1 MLPKW
6 FLYMILT
13 LVDGDV
19 VVAPIHDYGVN
30 EAACVAEKLLVEEVN
45 KNPALTFVCA
55 TDEPKGT

>member
-13 LVDGDV
+13 LADGDV
-19 VVAPIHDYGVN
+19 VVAPIHDYG
-30 EAACVAEKLLVEEVN
+30 ADATTCASEKLFIEGLN

-55 TDEPKGT
+55 TDEPKGV